1 MDLSRS
7 RARARPRGAIGSRL
21 TSANAFTLARVGLV
35 PLVCA
40 LVLVGGDA
48 ARWWAFGL
56 FVAAALTDLVDGWLA
71 RRLREVSR
79 WGQLADPLADKALVI
94 GTLAA
99 LAVRGGA
106 AWWWWVLVVVVARE
120 VGVTVQRQA
129 LLRRGLVMPASVF
142 GKLKTVSQLVAVLM
156 LLAPPTPP
164 WLGLTALGVA
174 VVLTILSGAEY
185 VFRGRRLVR
194 AG

>member
-1 MDLSRS
+1 
-7 RARARPRGAIGSRL
+7 
-21 TSANAFTLARVGLV
+21 
-35 PLVCA
+35 
-40 LVLVGGDA
+40 
-48 ARWWAFGL
+48 WWALAAFA
-56 FVAAALTDLVDGWLA
+56 VAALTDLVDGWLA

-174 VVLTILSGAEY
+174 VALTILSGAEY

>member
-1 MDLSRS
+1 M
-7 RARARPRGAIGSRL
+7 
-21 TSANAFTLARVGLV
+21 

-48 ARWWAFGL
+48 ARWWALAAFA
-56 FVAAALTDLVDGWLA
+56 VAALTDLVDGWLA

-174 VVLTILSGAEY
+174 VALTILSGAEY

>member
-1 MDLSRS
+1 MGLIPPRART
-7 RARARPRGAIGSRL
+7 RARALTGSRL
-21 TSANAFTLARVGLV
+21 TPANAVTLARVALV

-40 LVLVGGDA
+40 LVLAGGDA
-48 ARWWAFGL
+48 ARWWAFAV
-56 FVAAALTDLVDGWLA
+56 FATAALTDLVDGWLA
-71 RRLREVSR
+71 RRLRDESR

-99 LAVRGGA
+99 LAIRAGSG
-106 AWWWWVLVVVVARE
+106 WWWWALVVVVARE
-120 VGVTVQRQA
+120 VGVTAQRQA

-142 GKLKTVSQLVAVLM
+142 GKLKTVSQLVAVLL

-164 WLGLTALGVA
+164 GLGLTAVGLAVA
-174 VVLTILSGAEY
+174 LTVLSGAEY